1 MVYKWS
7 FSNFVKRLI
16 NFIISYPR
24 LTVLLPTIFIFT
36 ISYHVTYDYTIRE
49 INCQIAS
56 YFGPDI
62 VPADYNNT
70 RLNNLINSLNT
81 GNPENLTLTTFEF
94 SNKNL
99 KQKQNALTFEFL
111 NELTNLHVDL
121 TKLNNDIVII
131 SPLSRW
137 SMDWSINGE
146 ASDERKLEFNNFIL
160 RTINTMD
167 YIQMDSLLI
176 NNINKVNHLITSCE
190 IVKFYVVHHS
200 DLDIN
205 KPITQAITNS
215 TYLGIVSLSF
225 TTDIEDLVTFVYYS
239 HIQNGSSP
247 FTNLFFSLTSGI
259 EIIVL
264 LVFIL
269 YILIAI
275 ANQHKIRSNGGLLI
289 AWVVEVLISGGASI
303 SVLDYFHDYKSRL
316 SEHLT
321 TFTAGAYIF
330 TIMVVSSR
338 NLFRIIN
345 DLAGDDYVNNSNE
358 NIHKK
363 LFKFYLGISNN
374 DKDNNESL
382 KKLLSFLNSYK
393 IGRKVQQCFRI
404 IPNISKVLII
414 DIVLIA
420 VLKIFGLYFF
430 NFALNPPFKDYLTT
444 RLSYFLEAV
453 CSALII
459 DHFLQLTYLIG
470 IIIIDLKRYD
480 LTDLLNYQTLQR
492 DESLALPSNTT
503 ESNFLSCFLLKLNYP
518 SHLRPCRNSLRYK
531 MGEYLLK
538 IRYSTSLA
546 TWMVI
551 LPLIESVYL
560 LGIFMNWRIMLPFNA
575 INNPKGIGSITA
587 LKVLHEE
594 NDWIFYV
601 EYLCILVFIV
611 AISTLT
617 FKMTHSDSLDNKTIK
632 IEESDFELEDKNIF
646 KCIDLVDLKD
656 GHSLDILKIAT
667 NPNSP
672 FIVSIG
678 LDHKIL
684 IWSPLIKPI
693 PRPIDISSK
702 LNDSEDKEFW
712 PINHINI
719 SNDGTYIILIN
730 YKNNLI
736 KCFERK
742 KLSCSWKCELPP
754 ISSNRIKVLESFFRK
769 RTVPGFLSRKILQQQ
784 KNDRINRRDSA
795 ASLSSMSSNMNG
807 NFPFPV
813 DSPETSIMMQ
823 PLGDN
828 MKNNEQDQSYESEL
842 ERQLNRDDF
851 IMVLETGELITIS
864 CNTGDLKTF
873 DIFAS
878 VYNSSE
884 GKKLNSVKKLTTPR
898 VNDRIVC
905 HVNNYD
911 IIVASI
917 INNTW
922 NFRILKVHEGF
933 YNKGIHFAIPPP
945 MSASSSL
952 NEINDFSFIYNQ
964 KSVQENNEKSE
975 VITNSKMQI
984 NKPIIVTVEFV
995 GMIIRVNNLVAE
1007 IIDVQGGI
1015 ILKRFHVG
1023 RFKPLSFKV
1032 SHLEPTHCKFCGCV
1046 SIQSFSILYE
1056 DYDKSTVI
1064 VHTFKI
1070 DPNRSK
1076 NNICLRVER
1085 DPREIRCVG
1094 FSSVSEHLFWYENI
1108 ECWQLTD
1115 INMIIGIKKKCVRE
1129 EEDTE
1134 IEDEYMPSRSS
1145 SIGSLIENSG
1155 LLSLRLRKRKPPKP
1169 RLYQE
1174 SWEGFIVTLIDGN
1187 LLYYQIP
1194 SYQTDGLIVNKVTC
1208 SEKFGYKSVIVNFG
1222 NVIKIIY
1229 LGNDKLIE
1237 NNLYY
1242 SGTTSRSLPL
1252 PTNNLKGPQLNQ
1264 DLLFIN
1270 KRSRHRL

>member
-1 MVYKWS
+1 M
-7 FSNFVKRLI
+7 
-16 NFIISYPR
+16 SYPR

-49 INCQIAS
+49 INCRIAS

-62 VPADYNNT
+62 VSVDHNNV
-70 RLNNLINSLNT
+70 RLNNLIHLLNA

-99 KQKQNALTFEFL
+99 KQKRNALTFEFL
-111 NELTNLHVDL
+111 NELKNLHVDL
-121 TKLNNDIVII
+121 TKESDDIVII

-137 SMDWSINGE
+137 TMDWNINEE
-146 ASDERKLEFNNFIL
+146 AADERRLEFNNSIL
-160 RTINTMD
+160 KAINNMD
-167 YIQMDSLLI
+167 YIQMDSLLV

-190 IVKFYVVHHS
+190 IIKFYVVHHS
-200 DLDIN
+200 DRDI
-205 KPITQAITNS
+205 KTPTIKAINNS
-215 TYLGIVSLSF
+215 TYLRIVSLSS
-225 TTDIEDLVTFVYYS
+225 TTNIEDLVNFVYYS
-239 HIQNGSSP
+239 HIQNGSSSI
-247 FTNLFFSLTSGI
+247 TNLLFSLTSGI

-275 ANQHKIRSNGGLLI
+275 SNQHKIRSNGGLLI
-289 AWVVEVLISGGASI
+289 AWVVEVIISGGASI
-303 SVLDYFHDYKSRL
+303 SVLDYFHDYKSRM

-345 DLAGDDYVNNSNE
+345 DLAGDDYVNNSHE

-363 LFKFYLGISNN
+363 LYKFYLGINNN
-374 DKDNNESL
+374 DNDDNESL
-382 KKLLSFLNSYK
+382 KRVFSFLNSYK
-393 IGRKVQQCFRI
+393 IGRNVQQYFRI
-404 IPNISKVLII
+404 TPNISKVLII

-420 VLKIFGLYFF
+420 ILKIFGLYFF
-430 NFALNPPFKDYLTT
+430 NFALNSPFKDYLTT

-453 CSALII
+453 CIALII
-459 DHFLQLTYLIG
+459 DHFLQLTYLVG

-480 LTDLLNYQTLQR
+480 LTDLLNYQSLR
-492 DESLALPSNTT
+492 MDETLALPNNSI
-503 ESNFLSCFLLKLNYP
+503 ESNFFSCILLKLNYP
-518 SHLRPCRNSLRYK
+518 SHLRPSRNSLRYK

-546 TWMVI
+546 TWVVI
-551 LPLIESVYL
+551 LPLIESVYF
-560 LGIFMNWRIMLPFNA
+560 LGIFMNWRIMLPFNS
-575 INNPKGIGSITA
+575 ITNPKGISSITA
-587 LKVLHEE
+587 LKVLRDE

-617 FKMTHSDSLDNKTIK
+617 FKLTHSDSLGTKPIK

-646 KCIDLVDLKD
+646 KCIDLVNLKD
-656 GHSLDILKIAT
+656 GHNLDVLKIAT
-667 NPNSP
+667 NRNSP

-693 PRPIDISSK
+693 LKPIDISST
-702 LNDSEDKEFW
+702 LNDNENKEFW

-719 SNDGTYIILIN
+719 SNDGSYIILIN
-730 YKNNLI
+730 YKNKLI

-769 RTVPGFLSRKILQQQ
+769 RTVPGFLSRKILQQ
-784 KNDRINRRDSA
+784 KKTDRINRRGSA
-795 ASLSSMSSNMNG
+795 ASLSSMNSNMNG

-813 DSPETSIMMQ
+813 DSPEPSIMMQ
-823 PLGDN
+823 PLDE
-828 MKNNEQDQSYESEL
+828 KIENNSQDQNYESEL
-842 ERQLNRDDF
+842 EKQLNRDDF

-884 GKKLNSVKKLTTPR
+884 GKKLNSVKKLITPR

-922 NFRILKVHEGF
+922 KFRILKVHEGF
-933 YNKGIHFAIPPP
+933 YNKGIHFAMPPP

-964 KSVQENNEKSE
+964 KSIHENNENSE
-975 VITNSKMQI
+975 IITNSKMQI
-984 NKPIIVTVEFV
+984 NKPTIVTVEFV

-1023 RFKPLSFKV
+1023 RFKPLTFKV

-1056 DYDKSTVI
+1056 DYDNSTVI

-1070 DPNRSK
+1070 DANRSK
-1076 NNICLRVER
+1076 NDICLRVER

-1094 FSSVSEHLFWYENI
+1094 FSSVTEHLFWYENL

-1115 INMIIGIKKKCVRE
+1115 LNMIIGIKKKCVQE
-1129 EEDTE
+1129 EEDME
-1134 IEDEYMPSRSS
+1134 IEDEDTTSRSNG
-1145 SIGSLIENSG
+1145 IGSLIENSG
-1155 LLSLRLRKRKPPKP
+1155 LQSLRLRKRKSPTPK
-1169 RLYQE
+1169 LYQE
-1174 SWEGFIVTLIDGN
+1174 AWEGFIVTLIDGN
-1187 LLYYQIP
+1187 LLYYQVP
-1194 SYQTDGLIVNKVTC
+1194 SSQTDGLIVNKVTC
-1208 SEKFGYKSVIVNFG
+1208 SEKFGYKSMIVNFG

-1242 SGTTSRSLPL
+1242 SGSTSRSLPL
-1252 PTNNLKGPQLNQ
+1252 PTNNLKVPQLNQ

-1270 KRSRHRL
+1270 KRSRHSNLHRL